1 MPNDYFA
8 ARLKQLREKAKLS
21 QGELGRALGVSRGA
35 ISYYENQ
42 ERIPNIDFLQD
53 VSGYF
58 NVSVEYLLGHSNSY
72 QQQTSIPFYMKQI
85 SDEAFSN
92 LEKILDDDDDIEL
105 FNNLFSNSRILT
117 FFHYFHQLVQAIN
130 IQRKIDIESD
140 SNILISENLTFNED
154 YMIFIL
160 TNYWVDLLREI
171 ANKQAWKDID
181 VIEYQNT
188 LNASIKK
195 TKAKLELLQKEI
207 DEQTSKNYAELMK
220 QNAKRLEVLQR
231 IHEDKS
237 LED

>member
-8 ARLKQLREKAKLS
+8 VRLKQLREKAKLS
-21 QGELGRALGVSRGA
+21 QGELGQALGVSRGA

-58 NVSVEYLLGHSNSY
+58 NVSVEYLLGYSNSY
-72 QQQTSIPFYMKQI
+72 QQRTSIPFYMKQI
-85 SDEAFSN
+85 SDAAFAN

-105 FNNLFSNSRILT
+105 FNNLFSNSRIVT
-117 FFHYFHQLVQAIN
+117 FFYYFHQLVQAVS
-130 IQRKIDIESD
+130 IQRKMKIESSSD
-140 SNILISENLTFNED
+140 IPISDNHTFDED

-160 TNYWVDLLREI
+160 TNYLVDLLRET
-171 ANKQAWKDID
+171 ATEQALQNID
-181 VIEYQNT
+181 VTEYQDT
-188 LNASIKK
+188 LDTKVKK
-195 TKAKLELLQKEI
+195 NKAKLELLQKEI
-207 DEQTSKNYAELMK
+207 DEKTSRTYAELMK

-231 IHEDKS
+231 IHDEKN